1 MSDVAELPFCY
12 ILDEYIIQSIIST
25 CTKDLGKLHLDD
37 FVSNVVSLSL
47 PQLGHSNISL
57 TSSLPFS
64 SSSTC
69 SASAS
74 SSSA

>member
-37 FVSNVVSLSL
+37 FVSNVVSL
-47 PQLGHSNISL
+47 
-57 TSSLPFS
+57 
-64 SSSTC
+64 
-69 SASAS
+69 
-74 SSSA
+74 